1 MSISRVP
8 CVRFYSNQFLKELTG
23 LQATEKGVYTTLV
36 LLMKDK
42 QAPLINNASYLAGWC
57 GCSVRTFKK
66 ALDVLISTGH
76 IMRLENGNLWY
87 GSTAFEYD
95 GNKFSERASKAA
107 IARWH
112 KHKGGEMHVQ

>member
-23 LQATEKGVYTTLV
+23 LKATEKGIYTTLV

-42 QAPLINNASYLAGWC
+42 KEPLINNVSYLSGWC
-57 GCSVRTFKK
+57 GCSVRTFQK
-66 ALDVLISTGH
+66 ALEALIRTGH
-76 IMRLENGNLWY
+76 ITQLENGSLWY
-87 GSTAFEYD
+87 GSTAFEYEN
-95 GNKFSERASKAA
+95 NKFSERASKAA

-112 KHKGGEMHVQ
+112 KKKEEVMHVN

>member
-36 LLMKDK
+36 LLMTEK
-42 QAPLINNASYLAGWC
+42 QAPLVNNASYLAGWC

-66 ALDVLISTGH
+66 ALDVLISTDH
-76 IMRLENGNLWY
+76 IACLENGDLWH
-87 GSTAFEYD
+87 GSASFEHGY
-95 GNKFSERASKAA
+95 NRFTERASKAA

-112 KHKGGEMHVQ
+112 KHKTGEMHVN

>member
-8 CVRFYSNQFLKELTG
+8 CVRFYSNQFLKELIG

-42 QAPLINNASYLAGWC
+42 KAPLINNVSYLSGWC
-57 GCSVRTFKK
+57 GCSVRTFQK
-66 ALDVLISTGH
+66 ALKALISTGH
-76 IMRLENGNLWY
+76 ITQLENGSLWY

-95 GNKFSERASKAA
+95 DNKFSERASKAA

-112 KHKGGEMHVQ
+112 KHKGEEMHVQ